1 MRALPSH
8 RAAVPRLL
16 DAALARGL
24 PPSPPFYASPALSN
38 HDSSRDTCTRPTP
51 AALLYLGGDTSPGAH
66 DLFDETPQRDALS
79 CGVPWN
85 AVIARHARRGRVHEA
100 LDGFARM
107 HRAGV
112 GLTEATFASVL
123 GACARGRRFG
133 DGVQAHC
140 QALKSR
146 HVGFAVVGASLID
159 FYSSCFDLRAC
170 RTLFESLHPRNEL
183 LWSPM
188 VVALVRFGLLSE
200 ALGLLELVPA
210 PRDVFAW
217 TAVISGYAKGAEE
230 CCGKA
235 LDLFVR
241 LVADDDAMPNEYTYD
256 SVLRACVRL
265 KALDFGRSVHGC
277 VIHSGFETDQLITS
291 ALIDLYCSSDALD
304 DALLV
309 YNGLEMPSL
318 ITSNTLIAQLTMMGR
333 TKDAKMIFSQ
343 MPEHNSGSYN
353 LMIKACA
360 TEGNIE
366 DCQRIFEKMPR
377 RNMVSLNSM
386 MSVLLQN
393 GRLDEGLKLFEQIK
407 DEKDT
412 VTWNSMISGYIQ
424 NDQPSEALKL
434 FVEMYRLSVGCSPST
449 FSALLHACA
458 SIGTLEQGKM
468 VHASLCK
475 SSFESNRHVGTALA
489 DMYFKCGC
497 VSDARSAFGF
507 ITSPNIASWTSVI
520 NGLAQNGHWMEA
532 LVQFGRMLRRHVKPN
547 EITFLGLL
555 MATARAGLVDKG
567 IKIFHSMENYGLV
580 PTVEH
585 YTCAVDLLGRTG
597 RVREAERFISEMP
610 VPADGVVWGALLTA
624 CWYSM
629 DLEMGE
635 KVAQKLFCMGT
646 KHRSAYIA
654 MSNIYAKLEKWEK
667 VVMVRTRLR
676 NLDAKK
682 EPGCSWIEV
691 KDIVHVFLV
700 DDPNHPEREKIH
712 SMLNDVVSNISL
724 HSESDDNLHVM
735 QCLSY

>member
-1 MRALPSH
+1 MRALHS

-16 DAALARGL
+16 DTAAAAALAHGL
-24 PPSPPFYASPALSN
+24 PPLPPSRASPGLTNDDPSC
-38 HDSSRDTCTRPTP
+38 DTWLTD
-51 AALLYLGGDTSPGAH
+51 LLARGGDTAQGAY
-66 DLFDETPQRDALS
+66 DLFDETPRRHA
-79 CGVPWN
+79 VPWN
-85 AVIARHARRGRVHEA
+85 AAIARHARHRSVHDA
-100 LDGFARM
+100 LCAAARM
-107 HRAGV
+107 HGAGTA
-112 GLTEATFASVL
+112 LTEATFASVL

-133 DGVQAHC
+133 EGAQAHC
-140 QALKSR
+140 QVLKSG
-146 HVGFAVVGASLID
+146 HEGFPVVGASLLD
-159 FYSSCFDLRAC
+159 FYSSCLDLRAC
-170 RTLFESLHPRNEL
+170 RTLFEILHPRNEL

-200 ALGLLELVPA
+200 ALGLLELMPV

-217 TAVISGYAKGAEE
+217 TAVISGYSKSTYE
-230 CCGKA
+230 CSDKA
-235 LDLFVR
+235 LGLFVR
-241 LVADDDAMPNEYTYD
+241 LVAEDDAMPNEYTYD
-256 SVLRACVRL
+256 SILRACVRL

-277 VIHSGFETDQLITS
+277 LIRSGYVTDQLITS
-291 ALIDLYCSSDALD
+291 ALIDLYCSSDSLD

-309 YNGLEMPSL
+309 YKGLETPSL
-318 ITSNTLIAQLTMMGR
+318 ITSHTLIARLTSMGR
-333 TKDAKMIFSQ
+333 TKDAKMVFSQ
-343 MPEHNSGSYN
+343 MAEHDSGSYN

-360 TEGNIE
+360 AEGRIE

-386 MSVLLQN
+386 MSVLLRN

-412 VTWNSMISGYIQ
+412 ITWNSMISGYIQ

-434 FVEMYRLSVGCSPST
+434 FVEMYRLSIGCSPFT

-468 VHASLCK
+468 VHATLCK
-475 SSFESNRHVGTALA
+475 SSFDSNDHVGTALT

-497 VSDARSAFGF
+497 VSDARLAFGF
-507 ITSPNIASWTSVI
+507 ITSPNIASWTAFI
-520 NGLAQNGHWMEA
+520 NGLAQNGCWLEA
-532 LVQFGRMLRRHVKPN
+532 LVQFGRMLRHHVRPN

-555 MATARAGLVDKG
+555 MASARAGLVDKG
-567 IKIFHSMENYGLV
+567 MKMFHSMENYGLI

-597 RVREAERFISEMP
+597 RIREAEKFISEMP

-629 DLEMGE
+629 NLEVGE

-654 MSNIYAKLEKWEK
+654 MSNIYAKLGKWED
-667 VVMVRTRLR
+667 VVKVRTRLR
-676 NLDAKK
+676 SLDAKK

-700 DDPNHPEREKIH
+700 DDQNHPEREKIH
-712 SMLNDVVSNISL
+712 SMLDDVLSNISL
-724 HSESDDNLHVM
+724 HSEPDDVLHGCPM
-735 QCLSY
+735 PELLLH